1 MFESPQEHDYRR
13 LHHELEQT
21 IADINRD
28 QIGMVTGNITKEDF
42 INVVKMV
49 ACLRARYLKTVL
61 QLGGKSHSVC
71 IPTEDALEL
80 QRLHLAYAE
89 AMEGFAAL
97 EHALHR
103 GYVTLSA

>member
-1 MFESPQEHDYRR
+1 MLKETDDNDHRH
-13 LHHELEQT
+13 LHNELERAIT
-21 IADINRD
+21 KINRE
-28 QIGMVTGNITKEDF
+28 QIGAVSGSITKENF

-49 ACLRARYLKTVL
+49 ACLRARYLYTVL
-61 QLGGKSHSVC
+61 QLGGKCHSEC

-80 QRLHLAYAE
+80 KRLHEAYTE

-103 GYVTLSA
+103 GYITLNA

>member
-1 MFESPQEHDYRR
+1 MFTSPEEHEFRR
-13 LHHELEQT
+13 LHHEMEQT
-21 IADINRD
+21 ITDINRD
-28 QIGMVTGNITKEDF
+28 QIGMVAGKITKDDF
-42 INVVKMV
+42 TNVVKMV

-80 QRLHLAYAE
+80 KRLHQAYSE

-103 GYVTLSA
+103 GYISLTT